1 MFRKSLIAVVF
12 LILVLAF
19 IAKIILPSKA
29 EEFTNFSGYE
39 IPSDVR
45 NLRYSTS
52 GYDFFADHDGTFSF
66 EASEASLREI
76 AAEKFRGEFS
86 WTESEN
92 DRIFSLKCEP
102 RYDRSVE
109 GVIDLNQKTLRIEYS
124 TWRAN
129 IQSYPG

>member
-1 MFRKSLIAVVF
+1 MMTLTRLF
-12 LILVLAF
+12 LKWLSEVCET
-19 IAKIILPSKA
+19 KIILPSKA

-52 GYDFFADHDGTFSF
+52 SYDFFADHDGTFSF

-86 WTESEN
+86 WAESEN
-92 DRIFSLKCEP
+92 GRMFSLKCEP

-124 TWRAN
+124 TW
-129 IQSYPG
+129 